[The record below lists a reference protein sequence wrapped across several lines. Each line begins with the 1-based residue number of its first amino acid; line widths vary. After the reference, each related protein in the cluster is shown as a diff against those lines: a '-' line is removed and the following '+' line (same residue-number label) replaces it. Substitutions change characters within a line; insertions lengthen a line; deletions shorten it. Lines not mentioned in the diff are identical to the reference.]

1 MITLTDEERAK
12 FAAYC
17 YQEAETFKG
26 MAEQM
31 GKLNMGV
38 MTETFVKRERNKAV
52 AFALVGT
59 EIDPNN
65 WERMST

>member
-26 MAEQM
+26 MAEQI
-31 GKLNMGV
+31 GKLNMA
-38 MTETFVKRERNKAV
+38 MRETFMKRERNKAV

-65 WERMST
+65 WEMMST